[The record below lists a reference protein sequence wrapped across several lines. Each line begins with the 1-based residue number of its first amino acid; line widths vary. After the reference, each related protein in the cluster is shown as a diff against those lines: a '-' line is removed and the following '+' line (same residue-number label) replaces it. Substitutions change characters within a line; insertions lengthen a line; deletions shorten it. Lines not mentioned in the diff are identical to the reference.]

1 MQNLSEFQKRN
12 QGGQSYVFNVSQIC
26 EVPRGMRKEEHCDR
40 MPQFSLGLQWMPVDD
55 DYADYDEYTFKCVP
69 LEKHDLSGDL
79 EPWFLGQM
87 QKIGRYN
94 VGGDG
99 ADYAHTLYTID
110 DWAGNE
116 NPDEFTTRMD
126 LTLSKNEHIMQCPI
140 RSTGTCVTTTAPRA
154 LRGFE
159 GMVHNVAW
167 GFGGMQLIRNI
178 WQETG
183 VSNGDYVG
191 YVIDA
196 YFSSPV
202 IGEGEAGNFEFHKMD
217 RWACCFEQGG
227 TLCNRGLSSV
237 EPASWYDVVQRVR
250 VLRRK
255 QKKMT
260 DGSDF
265 GEHDEDAIRLALGV
279 PGGEDINIYRIS
291 YIVSVGMILG
301 STRLSDVRDPHMV
314 PMKVGKEFLDKTPA
328 SPVDVFMDVQE
339 AFTVERIESDHIAL
353 MFGNDPA
360 MYSNDFGELPDL
372 NANYAY

>member
-1 MQNLSEFQKRN
+1 MQHLSEFQKRN

-79 EPWFLGQM
+79 GPWFLGQM

-94 VGGDG
+94 FAGGDYVN
-99 ADYAHTLYTID
+99 ALYEID
-110 DWAGNE
+110 TWDEHINAN
-116 NPDEFTTRMD
+116 EFTARMD
-126 LTLSKNEHIMQCPI
+126 LALLKNEHIMQCPI

-196 YFSSPV
+196 YLSIPV
-202 IGEGEAGNFEFHKMD
+202 GGGAFTFQKID

-237 EPASWYDVVQRVR
+237 EPASWHDVVQRVR

-255 QKKMT
+255 QTKMT
-260 DGSDF
+260 DGSPFQD
-265 GEHDEDAIRLALGV
+265 HTEDHIRLAVGA
-279 PGGEDINIYRIS
+279 GGHNVYRIS

-328 SPVDVFMDVQE
+328 SPVEVFMDVQE
-339 AFTVERIESDHIAL
+339 AFTVERIANNNIAL

-360 MYSNDFGELPDL
+360 MYSHDFGVLPVP
-372 NANYAY
+372 NADYAY